1 MGTMDHEIR
10 FGDSPV
16 GKAQVTREGL
26 YYHVVCRCSL
36 SGQMM
41 YRLEVSNGERKVD
54 LGILVPEETGF
65 GLETRFPVR
74 RIGEGALSFRVRPR
88 HGGLEG
94 RTFVPLAPEEPFAY
108 LERLKESFLEIQ
120 NGKKG
125 ISLPGKKTI

>member
-10 FGDSPV
+10 FGDSPE

-26 YYHVVCRCSL
+26 YYHVVCRCGL
-36 SGQMM
+36 SGQGM